1 MGSTLDSFCFRAVNA
16 LTLSTGEPEERMP
29 TPRAITRKLLKT
41 AIAAAEDKKAQ
52 DTLVLELDE
61 ADSSLTDYFL
71 ITSAT
76 NQRQAVAIADEIEL
90 RLKREHGVYAHS
102 VEGRRLGDWILLDY
116 VDFVAHIFL
125 AEKRAFYDIE
135 RLRKSAQMLRP
146 ESFSRAEKAKPAK
159 NAGKKPARKQVKQS
173 KKSVKPETEKK
184 AAKKAPAKKT
194 AKKPAKKAAKKPAKK
209 AVGKKPVKVAKKAV
223 KPASIKKAKKS
234 AAKKNTK
241 R

>member
-1 MGSTLDSFCFRAVNA
+1 
-16 LTLSTGEPEERMP
+16 MP

-146 ESFSRAEKAKPAK
+146 ESFSRAEKAKPVK
-159 NAGKKPARKQVKQS
+159 TAGKKPARKPVKHG
-173 KKSVKPETEKK
+173 KKPVKPEIAKK
-184 AAKKAPAKKT
+184 AAKKAPT
-194 AKKPAKKAAKKPAKK
+194 KKAAKKPAKK
-209 AVGKKPVKVAKKAV
+209 AVGKKPVKIAKKAA
-223 KPASIKKAKKS
+223 KPASVKKAKKS
-234 AAKKNTK
+234 AAKKTK